1 MESRNGKVRR
11 YEIFHFYSFIMQQK
25 EAAELLSIWA
35 ELCVLKQCY
44 YQIVIRLGGLPWGR
58 NFEVNFAR
66 LT

>member
-1 MESRNGKVRR
+1 
-11 YEIFHFYSFIMQQK
+11 MQQK